1 MNCDRYPFCDARVFL
16 GSQPS
21 MRLIAITIFG
31 FVADPGNLFTAR
43 YATSTLLYATST
55 LSGGDDV
62 EVSVIS
68 RTQGR
73 KALR

>member
-1 MNCDRYPFCDARVFL
+1 MNCDRYPFCDARVFF

-31 FVADPGNLFTAR
+31 FVANPGNLFTAR
-43 YATSTLLYATST
+43 YATSTLLGVTMSKCR
-55 LSGGDDV
+55 
-62 EVSVIS
+62 VIS